1 MIFQNWLNKPY
12 PLIERP
18 INKILLVLG
27 FGLFT
32 YVFLLIYKP
41 FGAPA
46 LGENQ
51 VWVLLGFGVMVTIGL
66 SISYFLLPVVF
77 KALFDQKNW
86 QIKKE
91 ILFIC
96 FSFFII
102 SLLNYFYN
110 NAMSWANTMPHS
122 FFDFLG
128 ITFAIGIFPLIIL
141 VFLTEIYLN
150 RKNTQQAANLNQQ
163 HNPKPITTAKSF
175 TIIADT
181 LKSEPL
187 QLDLER
193 FLFAVSDNNYTTF
206 FYQNEG
212 KTQRQLL
219 RISLK
224 KVVDQLAEFEEI
236 IRCHRSYV
244 VNKQKIQKISGNAR
258 SLTLEL
264 EGTDET
270 IPVSRSFPRTALL

>member
-1 MIFQNWLNKPY
+1 MTFQNWLNKPY
-12 PLIERP
+12 PLIERTL
-18 INKILLVLG
+18 NKLLLVLG

-32 YVFLLIYKP
+32 YIFLLIYKP

-46 LGENQ
+46 LGDNQ
-51 VWVLLGFGVMVTIGL
+51 VWVLLGFGVMVSLGL

-77 KALFDQKNW
+77 KSLFDQKNW

-91 ILFIC
+91 ILYIC

-110 NAMSWANTMPHS
+110 DAMSWANTTAHS
-122 FFDFLG
+122 FLDFLG
-128 ITFAIGIFPLIIL
+128 ITFSVGIFPLIIL

-150 RKNTQQAANLNQQ
+150 RKNNQQAENLNQQ
-163 HNPKPITTAKSF
+163 RDPESITSSKSF
-175 TIIADT
+175 TIISDT

-224 KVVDQLAEFEEI
+224 KVAEQLSDFEEI

-244 VNKQKIQKISGNAR
+244 VNKQKILKISGNAR
-258 SLTLEL
+258 SLTLKL
-264 EGTDET
+264 EGTDEAV
-270 IPVSRSFPRTALL
+270 PVSRSFPRTALL